1 MSGTTNE
8 NKRQR
13 MATNDNEW
21 QQMTVNNSECKRV
34 VQRMKTNESK
44 QNRVILGFKMKQN
57 SIEVFMQ
64 YVSTIYLAI

>member
-44 QNRVILGFKMKQN
+44 QNRVILGFKMKQKA
-57 SIEVFMQ
+57 SLVPEHF
-64 YVSTIYLAI
+64 Y